1 VKNKLENLENKVFI
15 DAEGAIL
22 GRLASKAAKL
32 ALEGKEVII
41 FNAEKAVISGKKP
54 AILSEVKRKLETR
67 TLASVEKSPTHAKR
81 PDLYVR
87 RVIRG
92 MLPWK
97 KPKGKNAYKRVK
109 VYIGI
114 PEGFA
119 GKLIKI
125 LEADSSKLKC
135 KKIKIEE
142 LSKEIGGLK

>member
-1 VKNKLENLENKVFI
+1 MENKIFI
-15 DAEGAIL
+15 DAENAIL
-22 GRLASKAAKL
+22 GRLASIAAKL

-41 FNAEKAVISGKKP
+41 FNAEKAVISGKKQ
-54 AILSEVKRKLETR
+54 AILNEVKRKLETR
-67 TLASVEKSPTHAKR
+67 TLASVEKSPTHPRR
-81 PDLYVR
+81 PDIYVR

-97 KPKGKNAYKRVK
+97 KPKGKSAYKRVK

-114 PEGFA
+114 PENFN

-125 LEADSSKLKC
+125 PEADSSKLKC

-142 LSKEIGGLK
+142 LCKEIGGLK

>member
-1 VKNKLENLENKVFI
+1 MEGKVFI
-15 DAEGAIL
+15 DAEDAIL

-41 FNAEKAVISGKKP
+41 FNAEKAVISGKKK
-54 AILSEVKRKLETR
+54 AIVNEVKRKLETR
-67 TLASVEKSPTHAKR
+67 TLASVEKSPKHPRR

-97 KPKGKNAYKRVK
+97 KPKGKNAYKKVK

-114 PEGFA
+114 PEDFT

-125 LEADSSKLKC
+125 PEVDSSKLKC
-135 KKIKIEE
+135 KKIKVEE
-142 LSKEIGGLK
+142 LSKEVGGLK

>member
-1 VKNKLENLENKVFI
+1 MKNRLENKVFI

-41 FNAEKAVISGKKP
+41 FNAEKAVISGKKQ
-54 AILSEVKRKLETR
+54 AILNEVKRKLETR
-67 TLASVEKSPTHAKR
+67 TLASTEKSPKHPRR
-81 PDLYVR
+81 PDIYVR

-97 KPKGKNAYKRVK
+97 KPKGKNAYKKVK

-114 PEGFA
+114 PKDFT

-125 LEADSSKLKC
+125 PEADSSKLKC
-135 KKIKIEE
+135 KKMTVEE